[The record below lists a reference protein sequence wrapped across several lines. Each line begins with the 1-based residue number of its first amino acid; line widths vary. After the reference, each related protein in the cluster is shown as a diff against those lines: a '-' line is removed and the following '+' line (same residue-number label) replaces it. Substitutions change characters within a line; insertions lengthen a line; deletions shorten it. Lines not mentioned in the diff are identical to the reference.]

1 MDSFKPGQ
9 TLKCTIVREPRTQDD
24 QQTVVRL
31 MRRDSAVKR
40 QLKSAQEYRMQN
52 LYVRSRGKRPW
63 EVRVK
68 AAQYALPKLGVSWTM
83 PFVPHVLPD
92 MRAVERFI
100 KVEVA

>member
-1 MDSFKPGQ
+1 MDSYKPGQ
-9 TLKCTIVREPRTQDD
+9 NLKCTIVLEPRTQDD
-24 QQTVVRL
+24 QQTVARL
-31 MRRDSAVKR
+31 MRRDSDVKR

-68 AAQYALPKLGVSWTM
+68 AAQYALPKLGATWTM
-83 PFVPHVLPD
+83 PYVPHVVPD
-92 MRAVERFI
+92 MQAVAKFI